1 MKSPIALLSDLFY
14 DIERSNPGVKG
25 LKRDFITLT
34 ERFEHEGFG
43 FLTKTLPAL
52 DEALLLGIST
62 RRFACPTG
70 FARIR
75 GGTIPRF
82 LSGMFCKVFDP
93 VTGELAEP
101 IDLCV
106 LTDLHQ
112 LLRFFKKT
120 RLDADDEELL
130 HQKALRE
137 FYQCDGVAA
146 RVVIPDRHGHL
157 IGRVSRLILNNLN
170 SKEIENAIY
179 KHGPGAVQEGI
190 KGNQK
195 WLSLDRAAR
204 RGDFGYSYGI
214 WGSWMYNEDLDLR
227 YIEKRDGPSP
237 YGEGRRTRQ
246 STRTRDVGTDLRQG
260 DNRLLDRSSTQ
271 SFRRLRVH
279 VQRSSESIEFVGTAF
294 VNTSYQV
301 ESTDLGL
308 ASCRSAKLTS
318 VLKNSTSRRTI
329 TIEPLL
335 KQYVQQGLGSVL
347 RDSINECRIL
357 RNCIALTNQGL
368 NQELALEGSR
378 YDNWATLDLKSA
390 SDLLSLRLVETVFGH
405 HDIFYR
411 HVIECR
417 TPTVQVKG
425 FPDLELGK
433 FAGMGNALTFPI
445 QSVCFAV
452 VCIAAILSSE
462 GVNPTYGRVLRAA
475 RRLRIYGDDIIVD
488 SKYAHQCVD
497 WLQSVGLLVN
507 TKKSFLTGNFKE
519 SCGLEA
525 YKGVVITPSYIK
537 DRPDLIDAPP
547 NVIDGFISLS
557 NALWLRGYYRT
568 ATGIQNM
575 VESQLRRR
583 LPLVKMNSGSFGWH
597 TRLDASAPHKWC
609 RRTHRFL
616 TRTLALAP
624 IKKDDKLD
632 GSAALLKCLSMK
644 SDDQTFT
651 RDGVQKDQ
659 TRVLRSLFPEPLA
672 LDKDHLS
679 RSTMRYSYRIV
690 RRWVAA

>member
-1 MKSPIALLSDLFY
+1 V
-14 DIERSNPGVKG
+14 R
-25 LKRDFITLT
+25 
-34 ERFEHEGFG
+34 H
-43 FLTKTLPAL
+43 
-52 DEALLLGIST
+52 
-62 RRFACPTG
+62 
-70 FARIR
+70 
-75 GGTIPRF
+75 
-82 LSGMFCKVFDP
+82 
-93 VTGELAEP
+93 
-101 IDLCV
+101 
-106 LTDLHQ
+106 
-112 LLRFFKKT
+112 
-120 RLDADDEELL
+120 
-130 HQKALRE
+130 
-137 FYQCDGVAA
+137 DG
-146 RVVIPDRHGHL
+146 
-157 IGRVSRLILNNLN
+157 
-170 SKEIENAIY
+170 
-179 KHGPGAVQEGI
+179 
-190 KGNQK
+190 
-195 WLSLDRAAR
+195 
-204 RGDFGYSYGI
+204 
-214 WGSWMYNEDLDLR
+214 
-227 YIEKRDGPSP
+227 
-237 YGEGRRTRQ
+237 
-246 STRTRDVGTDLRQG
+246 
-260 DNRLLDRSSTQ
+260 
-271 SFRRLRVH
+271 
-279 VQRSSESIEFVGTAF
+279 ESIRTDGTAF
-294 VNTSYQV
+294 LVQTYQV
-301 ESTDLGL
+301 ADTDSDL
-308 ASCRSAKLTS
+308 ASSRSAKLTS

-335 KQYVQQGLGSVL
+335 KQYVQQGLGSML

-368 NQELALEGSR
+368 NQELALVGSR
-378 YDNWATLDLKSA
+378 DDNWATLDLKSA
-390 SDLLSLRLVETVFGH
+390 SDLMSLRLVETIFGH
-405 HDIFYR
+405 HTQFYE
-411 HVIECR
+411 HVIKCR
-417 TPTVQVKG
+417 TPTVQAKG
-425 FPDLELGK
+425 FPELEIGK

-497 WLQSVGLLVN
+497 WLHSAGLRVN

-597 TRLDASAPHKWC
+597 TRLDASSPHKWC

-624 IKKDDKLD
+624 IKRDDKLD
-632 GSAALLKCLSMK
+632 GSAALLKCLSLK

-651 RDGVQKDQ
+651 RDGIQKDQ
-659 TRVLRSLFPEPLA
+659 SKVLRNLFPEPMA

-679 RSTMRYSYRIV
+679 RSPMRYSYRIV

>member
-1 MKSPIALLSDLFY
+1 M
-14 DIERSNPGVKG
+14 KG

-34 ERFEHEGFG
+34 ERFDHEGFG
-43 FLTKTLPAL
+43 FLTKTLPSL

-62 RRFACPTG
+62 RRFACPVG
-70 FARIR
+70 FARVR

-82 LSGMFCKVFDP
+82 LSGMFCKVFEP
-93 VTGELAEP
+93 ITGELVEP

-120 RLDADDEELL
+120 RLDAADEDLL

-146 RVVIPDRHGHL
+146 RVEIPDRHGHL
-157 IGRVSRLILNNLN
+157 IGRVSRLVLNNLN

-179 KHGPGAVQEGI
+179 KHGPGAVNEGF

-195 WLSLDRAAR
+195 WAALDGAVRND
-204 RGDFGYSYGI
+204 DFGHAYGI
-214 WGSWMYNEDLDLR
+214 WGSWYYDEDLRLR
-227 YIEKRDGPSP
+227 HGIKSVRPTAFCRN
-237 YGEGRRTRQ
+237 GRIQEPRARIL
-246 STRTRDVGTDLRQG
+246 SAALRQG
-260 DNRLLDRSSTQ
+260 SLRSLDDASTRSLPRFRVSVRHDGGSRST
-271 SFRRLRVH
+271 
-279 VQRSSESIEFVGTAF
+279 GTALL
-294 VNTSYQV
+294 VYTHQV
-301 ESTDLGL
+301 ADADVGL
-308 ASCRSAKLTS
+308 ASSRSAKLTS

-335 KQYVQQGLGSVL
+335 KQYVQQGLSSML
-347 RDSINECRIL
+347 KDSINECRIL

-368 NQELALEGSR
+368 NQELALVGSQ

-390 SDLLSLRLVETVFGH
+390 SDLMSLRLVETIFGH
-405 HDIFYR
+405 HADFYQ
-411 HVIECR
+411 HVVACR
-417 TPTVQVKG
+417 TPTVQAKG
-425 FPDLELGK
+425 YPDLEIGK

-462 GVNPTYGRVLRAA
+462 GVNPTYRRVLRAA
-475 RRLRIYGDDIIVD
+475 RRLRIYGDDIIVE
-488 SKYAHQCVD
+488 SQYAHQCVD
-497 WLQSVGLLVN
+497 WLQSAGLRVN
-507 TKKSFLTGNFKE
+507 TKKSFLTGYFKE

-525 YKGVVITPSYIK
+525 YKGTVITPSYIK
-537 DRPDLIDAPP
+537 DRPDLNDAPP

-568 ATGIQNM
+568 ATGIQHM
-575 VESQLRRR
+575 VESQLRMR

-597 TRLDASAPHKWC
+597 TRLDASSPHKWC

-624 IKKDDKLD
+624 IKRDDKLD

-651 RDGVQKDQ
+651 RDGIQKDQ
-659 TRVLRSLFPEPLA
+659 TRVLRNLFPEPLA

-679 RSTMRYSYRIV
+679 RSTMRYSYRIA